1 MAEQIGVWHRQVAM
15 ADDHPLAARASL
27 TIDMLA
33 EQPLIFMTR
42 MGLMSRFTP
51 HLPKLWAMLRISP
64 IAPQVP

>member
-15 ADDHPLAARASL
+15 ADDHPLAAQASL

-33 EQPLIFMTR
+33 GQPLIFMTR

-51 HLPKLWAMLRISP
+51 RSPQLWVMLRVSP
-64 IAPQVP
+64 SAPLAP